1 MGIPRRTR
9 RASDN
14 LWLTYSTSVKRSYN
28 EYFNGVI
35 RIKLLTYYSLKTWK
49 CAVKW
54 PRVTVPTV
62 LSCFTLLVGEM
73 SERKCVLPERDV
85 ELITP
90 AVGSEGSVIMMKMIM
105 IYNVGTGSCDV
116 SRIAAVCRGI

>member
-1 MGIPRRTR
+1 M
-9 RASDN
+9 
-14 LWLTYSTSVKRSYN
+14 
-28 EYFNGVI
+28 
-35 RIKLLTYYSLKTWK
+35 
-49 CAVKW
+49 KW

-73 SERKCVLPERDV
+73 SERKCVMPEGDV

-105 IYNVGTGSCDV
+105 IYSVGTGSCDV
-116 SRIAAVCRGI
+116 SRIAAVCRGIRARATD